1 MRLPLGLLVF
11 RVLVRFKLLDV
22 IASALRCTIK
32 LWQSV
37 VTRKVAFLAAVIAV
51 CIFAGT
57 ARLLIIALVR
67 RILPLRGVLARRLR
81 GAARLALAAVIITL
95 LAGRDLV

>member
-22 IASALRCTIK
+22 IASALRCTIRF
-32 LWQSV
+32 WQSA
-37 VTRKVAFLAAVIAV
+37 VTRKVALLAAVVAI

-57 ARLLIIALVR
+57 ARLLIIAR
-67 RILPLRGVLARRLR
+67 RILPLRSVLARRLR
-81 GAARLALAAVIITL
+81 GAARLALTAVVVAL
-95 LAGRDLV
+95 LTG

>member
-11 RVLVRFKLLDV
+11 RVLVRFKLLNV
-22 IASALRCTIK
+22 IASALRCTIRF
-32 LWQSV
+32 WQSA
-37 VTRKVAFLAAVIAV
+37 VTRKVALLAVVIAI

-57 ARLLIIALVR
+57 TRLLIIALAR

-81 GAARLALAAVIITL
+81 GAARLALTAVIIAL
-95 LAGRDLV
+95 LTG